1 MGPDDSATA
10 RDEEVAFA
18 VGELLGAR
26 GVTVVTGGLGGVMAA
41 ASRGAAGAGG
51 VVVGIL
57 PGLDRADANP
67 WVTVAL
73 PTGLGELRN
82 GLVVRAADAL
92 VAVGRSLG
100 TLSEVA
106 LARRVGKQVVGVG
119 FSYDVEGVEVADDA
133 ASAVALVLGSS
144 ASSPG

>member
-1 MGPDDSATA
+1 
-10 RDEEVAFA
+10 
-18 VGELLGAR
+18 VGDR
-26 GVTVVTGGLGGVMAA
+26 RAA
-41 ASRGAAGAGG
+41 
-51 VVVGIL
+51 
-57 PGLDRADANP
+57 DR
-67 WVTVAL
+67 
-73 PTGLGELRN
+73 LGELRN

-119 FSYDVEGVEVADDA
+119 FSYDVDGVEVADDA